1 MLRELD
7 ISRPLLI
14 STERWRELELP
25 VPRRFHGVRPHAE
38 VAGVRAALE
47 AIRDADGLVALG
59 PAGLACVTPRRA
71 PRRAA
76 RGGRGRDGP
85 SLVGLGPPPAQ
96 IPACGT
102 TALGSSLE

>member
-7 ISRPLLI
+7 ISRPLRI
-14 STERWRELELP
+14 CTERWRELELP

-59 PAGLACVTPRRA
+59 PAGWHA
-71 PRRAA
+71 
-76 RGGRGRDGP
+76 
-85 SLVGLGPPPAQ
+85 
-96 IPACGT
+96 
-102 TALGSSLE
+102 

>member
-1 MLRELD
+1 VLRELD

-59 PAGLACVTPRRA
+59 PAGLAIAA
-71 PRRAA
+71 PSSPTSNGGGVAA
-76 RGGRGRDGP
+76 ATIDDRLNRCCAWCSPLLLSR
-85 SLVGLGPPPAQ
+85 SV
-96 IPACGT
+96 
-102 TALGSSLE
+102 

>member
-7 ISRPLLI
+7 VSRPLLI
-14 STERWRELELP
+14 GTERWRELELP

-59 PAGLACVTPRRA
+59 PAGFAIAAPSSPTSNGPRSTRSSKR
-71 PRRAA
+71 PTGPHGSAA
-76 RGGRGRDGP
+76 
-85 SLVGLGPPPAQ
+85 A
-96 IPACGT
+96 T
-102 TALGSSLE
+102 TR

>member
-1 MLRELD
+1 VLRELD

-76 RGGRGRDGP
+76 RGGSR
-85 SLVGLGPPPAQ
+85 
-96 IPACGT
+96 
-102 TALGSSLE
+102 